1 MVLYFGQSDK
11 VMVK

>member
-1 MVLYFGQSDK
+1 MTADK